1 MKRRSCCVWSAGGQG
16 TTVTLLCWW
25 SLSWRGRESLGQWQT
40 ISTRSSQRHSLNT
53 APQPAV
59 AVPSM
64 KSEYLVLCFPM
75 TLFLPSFVRFFIFLP
90 PLHLHSRTCACQGL
104 DPDTCG
110 ASFSF
115 GCSWSM
121 YFNGCKFARSKV
133 PRKFRLLGDYREEV
147 REWSSSRNPR
157 GNHLLQFPLFVSL
170 VIYIGYFVYNQWAR
184 LSLLCLAGIR
194 YSFNFSLLLLFS
206 I

>member
-1 MKRRSCCVWSAGGQG
+1 MCVCAQSSDRWSGVAVKRRSCCVWSARGQG
-16 TTVTLLCWW
+16 TTVTLPCWW
-25 SLSWRGRESLGQWQT
+25 SSSWRGRESLGRWRT
-40 ISTRSSQRHSLNT
+40 ISTRNSQSPSLNT
-53 APQPAV
+53 APPPAV

-64 KSEYLVLCFPM
+64 KSEYLFLCFAM
-75 TLFLPSFVRFFIFLP
+75 TQLLPSFVPFFIFLP
-90 PLHLHSRTCACQGL
+90 PLHPYSRTCACQGL

-147 REWSSSRNPR
+147 REWSASTNPR
-157 GNHLLQFPLFVSL
+157 GNHLLQSLLFVFL
-170 VIYIGYFVYNQWAR
+170 FV
-184 LSLLCLAGIR
+184 
-194 YSFNFSLLLLFS
+194 
-206 I
+206 